1 LEGKEVAKAFLWREL
16 PLRWPTKLVSCDKQ
30 KSSQASDVTGQ
41 EIKESMKRIT
51 LLLMVAATVLLAAS
65 GIAWAVTK
73 TCPPDPKNCWGTS
86 GADVLKSTSKN
97 NNMLGKGGNDTYTRF
112 GRSNSGYDVILDSG
126 GRDKL
131 TLFRYSQSEV
141 KPRSFNVDVNNNG
154 KPDALV
160 LVLVPD
166 RPSNR
171 NRVAIGDFWDDTRSK
186 PPYRR
191 GPGYIESIL
200 FVEDLPA
207 G

>member
-1 LEGKEVAKAFLWREL
+1 VWQAK
-16 PLRWPTKLVSCDKQ
+16 VI
-30 KSSQASDVTGQ
+30 QASDVTRK
-41 EIKESMKRIT
+41 EIRESMRRIA
-51 LLLMVAATVLLAAS
+51 LVLMVTASVLLAAS

-73 TCPPDPKNCWGTS
+73 TCPPDPKMCWGTS
-86 GADVLKSTSKN
+86 GADVLKNTSKN

-131 TLFRYSQSEV
+131 TLFHYSQSEV

-160 LVLVPD
+160 LLLVPD